1 MTPVRTAGLVAPCA
15 SSAGMRI
22 NTPDREAFDFFR
34 ALIVALPI
42 GLGLWAAVVVGL
54 FALR

>member
-1 MTPVRTAGLVAPCA
+1 
-15 SSAGMRI
+15 MRS

-42 GLGLWAAVVVGL
+42 GLALWAGVFVGVL
-54 FALR
+54 ALQ

>member
-1 MTPVRTAGLVAPCA
+1 MRT
-15 SSAGMRI
+15 

-42 GLGLWAAVVVGL
+42 GLALWAGAVDGL
-54 FALR
+54 LALR